1 MFTGLIQKIGTV
13 KRVSRRAGLV
23 LEIGFESAPSNPSNL
38 SNFSNLSP
46 GESVAVNGVC
56 LTVVKCDATRF
67 TADVLRET
75 ESRTGLG
82 ELIPGAKVNLERA
95 LRAGD
100 AMGGHIVQGH
110 VDGRGKIVGRIPKG
124 RDFQL
129 KVSCGRVIAAQCV
142 MKGSIAIDG
151 VSLTISGLGE
161 NWLAVDLVPTTARD
175 TTLGAKR
182 IGESVNLETDVIGKY
197 VEKWKGGR
205 WKVEGGRSGE
215 GGRWKV
221 EDQVKVEGGRWN
233 KGVCKFHCSTS
244 NLQPQPESQP
254 QTFNLQPESQPST
267 CSTTSQTPQTFQTLL
282 EKAGF
287 FG

>member
-1 MFTGLIQKIGTV
+1 MFTGLIQKVGTV
-13 KRVSRRAGLV
+13 KRVSRGTGLV
-23 LEIGFESAPSNPSNL
+23 LEIEFDSHPSPHLTSSPL
-38 SNFSNLSP
+38 VP

-56 LTVVKCDATRF
+56 LTVVHCNATRF

-110 VDGRGKIVGRIPKG
+110 VDGRGKIAAKVPKG

-129 KVSCGRVIAAQCV
+129 KVNCGRVIAAQCV

-151 VSLTISGLGE
+151 VSLTISGLGAD
-161 NWLAVDLVPTTARD
+161 WLAVDLIPTTARE

-182 IGESVNLETDVIGKY
+182 VGESVNLETDVVGKY
-197 VEKWKGGR
+197 VAGCRDGLATNCHELENGG
-205 WKVEGGRSGE
+205 GLT
-215 GGRWKV
+215 
-221 EDQVKVEGGRWN
+221 EDD
-233 KGVCKFHCSTS
+233 
-244 NLQPQPESQP
+244 
-254 QTFNLQPESQPST
+254 
-267 CSTTSQTPQTFQTLL
+267 L
-282 EKAGF
+282 ERAGF
-287 FG
+287 V